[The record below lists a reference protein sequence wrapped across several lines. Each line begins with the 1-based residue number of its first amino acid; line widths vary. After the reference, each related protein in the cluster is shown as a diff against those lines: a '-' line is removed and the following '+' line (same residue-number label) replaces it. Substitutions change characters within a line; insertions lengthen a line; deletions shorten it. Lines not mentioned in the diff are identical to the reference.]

1 MGNIQVTI
9 QRVLKNKNTVT
20 IIGVIVI
27 MALLYF
33 GYKAQIDS
41 KVNPIS
47 VPVARETIQPKTLIT
62 SDMVDYVDV
71 APVVLGDNVIQYD
84 TEIIG
89 KYSNYNTVIQEGS
102 MFYNETVVSADELPD
117 SSFVKVKEGEVVYNF
132 PVDMD
137 STYGNSIFPGNKIDI
152 YMKAEA
158 DNGQIMV
165 GKLIENIE
173 VLDVK
178 DSSGQ
183 HVFENSSENRV
194 PAYLI
199 FGVNSEINI
208 LLRKA
213 SYMSSF
219 AVELFPVPHGGTVDN
234 SGSTEVST
242 QYLKDFINANTVS
255 IPEETPTPSAST
267 SPTDDNADDNTA
279 NQSDERE
286 NN

>member
-1 MGNIQVTI
+1 MGNIQVTL
-9 QRVLKNKNTVT
+9 QRLLKNKNTVT

-41 KVNPIS
+41 KVNPVQ
-47 VPVARETIQPKTLIT
+47 VPVARETIQPKTLIK
-62 SDMVDYVDV
+62 SDMIDYVDV
-71 APVVLGDNVIQYD
+71 APVVLGENVLQYD
-84 TEIIG
+84 TDIIG
-89 KYSNYNTVIQEGS
+89 KYTNYNTVVPQGS
-102 MFYNETVVSADELPD
+102 MFYEETVVSKDELPD
-117 SSFVKVKEGEVVYNF
+117 SSFVKVKKGEVVYNF

-158 DNGQIMV
+158 ENGQIMV

-183 HVFENSSENRV
+183 HVFENSEEQRT
-194 PAYLI
+194 PAFLI
-199 FGVNSEINI
+199 FGVKDDINI

-213 SYMSSF
+213 SYMYSF
-219 AVELFPVPHGGTVDN
+219 SVELFPVPHGGKVDN

-255 IPEETPTPSAST
+255 IPEEQTQETASPSTSASPTT
-267 SPTDDNADDNTA
+267 SPSGNGN
-279 NQSDERE
+279 R
-286 NN
+286 

>member
-1 MGNIQVTI
+1 MGNIQVTL
-9 QRVLKNKNTVT
+9 QRLLKNKNTVT

-41 KVNPIS
+41 KVNPVS
-47 VPVARETIQPKTLIT
+47 VPVARETIQPKTLIK
-62 SDMVDYVDV
+62 SDMIDYVDV
-71 APVVLGDNVIQYD
+71 APVVLGSNVLRYD
-84 TEIIG
+84 TDIIG
-89 KYSNYNTVIQEGS
+89 KYSNYNTVIPQGS
-102 MFYNETVVSADELPD
+102 MFYEETVVSKDDLPD

-158 DNGQIMV
+158 ENGQIMV

-183 HVFENSSENRV
+183 HVFENSEEQRV

-199 FGVNSEINI
+199 FGVEDEINI

-213 SYMSSF
+213 S
-219 AVELFPVPHGGTVDN
+219 
-234 SGSTEVST
+234 
-242 QYLKDFINANTVS
+242 
-255 IPEETPTPSAST
+255 
-267 SPTDDNADDNTA
+267 
-279 NQSDERE
+279 
-286 NN
+286 

>member
-33 GYKAQIDS
+33 WYKAQIDS

-89 KYSNYNTVIQEGS
+89 KYSNYNTVIPEGS

-199 FGVNSEINI
+199 FGVNNEINI

>member
-1 MGNIQVTI
+1 MENLQVTL
-9 QRVLKNKNTVT
+9 QRLLKNKNTVT
-20 IIGVIVI
+20 IIAVIVI

-41 KVNPIS
+41 KVNPVS
-47 VPVARETIQPKTLIT
+47 VPVARETIQPKTLIK
-62 SDMVDYVDV
+62 SDMIDYVDV
-71 APVVLGDNVIQYD
+71 APVVLNENVIQYD
-84 TEIIG
+84 SEIIG
-89 KYSNYNTVIQEGS
+89 KYTNYNTVVPQGS
-102 MFYNETVVSADELPD
+102 MFYKETVVSKDDLPD
-117 SSFVKVKEGEVVYNF
+117 SSFVKVKKGEVVYNF

-158 DNGQIMV
+158 ENGQIMV

-183 HVFENSSENRV
+183 HVFENSEEQRT
-194 PAYLI
+194 PAFLI
-199 FGVNSEINI
+199 FGVKDDINI

-213 SYMSSF
+213 SYMYSF
-219 AVELFPVPHGGTVDN
+219 SVELFPVPHGGKVDN

-242 QYLKDFINANTVS
+242 QYLKDFINANTVT
-255 IPEETPTPSAST
+255 IPDETTASPSTST
-267 SPTDDNADDNTA
+267 SPSKTPSGNG
-279 NQSDERE
+279 

>member
-89 KYSNYNTVIQEGS
+89 KYSNYNTVIPEGS

-117 SSFVKVKEGEVVYNF
+117 SSFVKVKEG
-132 PVDMD
+132 
-137 STYGNSIFPGNKIDI
+137 
-152 YMKAEA
+152 
-158 DNGQIMV
+158 
-165 GKLIENIE
+165 
-173 VLDVK
+173 
-178 DSSGQ
+178 
-183 HVFENSSENRV
+183 
-194 PAYLI
+194 
-199 FGVNSEINI
+199 
-208 LLRKA
+208 
-213 SYMSSF
+213 
-219 AVELFPVPHGGTVDN
+219 
-234 SGSTEVST
+234 
-242 QYLKDFINANTVS
+242 
-255 IPEETPTPSAST
+255 
-267 SPTDDNADDNTA
+267 
-279 NQSDERE
+279 
-286 NN
+286 

>member
-1 MGNIQVTI
+1 MGNIQVTL
-9 QRVLKNKNTVT
+9 QRLLKNKNTVT

-41 KVNPIS
+41 KVNPVS
-47 VPVARETIQPKTLIT
+47 VPVARETIQPKTLIK
-62 SDMVDYVDV
+62 SDMIDYVDV
-71 APVVLGDNVIQYD
+71 APVVLGSNVLRYD
-84 TEIIG
+84 TDIIG
-89 KYSNYNTVIQEGS
+89 KYSNYNTVIPQGS
-102 MFYNETVVSADELPD
+102 MFYEETVVSKDDLPD

-158 DNGQIMV
+158 ENGQIMV

-183 HVFENSSENRV
+183 HVFENSEEQRV

-199 FGVNSEINI
+199 FGVEDEINI

-213 SYMSSF
+213 SYMYSF
-219 AVELFPVPHGGTVDN
+219 SVELFPVPHGGTVDN

-255 IPEETPTPSAST
+255 IPEEQATTSPSTSASPTT
-267 SPTDDNADDNTA
+267 SPSGNG
-279 NQSDERE
+279 NQ
-286 NN
+286 

>member
-1 MGNIQVTI
+1 MGNIQVTL
-9 QRVLKNKNTVT
+9 QRLLKNKNTVT

-41 KVNPIS
+41 KVNPVS
-47 VPVARETIQPKTLIT
+47 VPVARETIQPKTLIK
-62 SDMVDYVDV
+62 SDMIDYVDV
-71 APVVLGDNVIQYD
+71 APVVLGSNVLRYD
-84 TEIIG
+84 TDIIL
-89 KYSNYNTVIQEGS
+89 KYSNYNTVIPQGS
-102 MFYNETVVSADELPD
+102 MFYEETVVSKDDLPD

-158 DNGQIMV
+158 ENGQIMV

-183 HVFENSSENRV
+183 HVFENSEEQRV

-199 FGVNSEINI
+199 FGVEDEINI

-213 SYMSSF
+213 SYMYSF
-219 AVELFPVPHGGTVDN
+219 SVELFPVPHGGTVDN

-255 IPEETPTPSAST
+255 IPEEQATTSPSTSASPTT
-267 SPTDDNADDNTA
+267 SPSGNG
-279 NQSDERE
+279 NQ
-286 NN
+286 

>member
-1 MGNIQVTI
+1 MGNLQVTL
-9 QRVLKNKNTVT
+9 QRLLKNKNTVT
-20 IIGVIVI
+20 IIAVIVI

-41 KVNPIS
+41 KVNPVS
-47 VPVARETIQPKTLIT
+47 VPVAIETIQPKTLIK
-62 SDMVDYVDV
+62 SDMIDYVDV
-71 APVVLGDNVIQYD
+71 APVVLNENVIQYD
-84 TEIIG
+84 SEIIG
-89 KYSNYNTVIQEGS
+89 KYTNYNTVVPQGS
-102 MFYNETVVSADELPD
+102 MFYKETVVSKDDLPD
-117 SSFVKVKEGEVVYNF
+117 SSFVKVKKGEVVYNF

-158 DNGQIMV
+158 ENGQIMV

-183 HVFENSSENRV
+183 HVFENSEEQRT
-194 PAYLI
+194 PAFLI
-199 FGVNSEINI
+199 FGVKDDINI

-213 SYMSSF
+213 SYMYSF
-219 AVELFPVPHGGTVDN
+219 SVELFPVPHGGKVDN

-242 QYLKDFINANTVS
+242 QYLKDFINANTVT
-255 IPEETPTPSAST
+255 IPDETTASPSTST
-267 SPTDDNADDNTA
+267 SPSKTPSGNG
-279 NQSDERE
+279 

>member
-1 MGNIQVTI
+1 MGNLQVTL
-9 QRVLKNKNTVT
+9 QRLLKNKNTVT
-20 IIGVIVI
+20 IIAVIVI

-41 KVNPIS
+41 KVNPVS
-47 VPVARETIQPKTLIT
+47 VPVARETIQPKTLIK
-62 SDMVDYVDV
+62 SDMIDYVDV
-71 APVVLGDNVIQYD
+71 APVVLNENVIQYD
-84 TEIIG
+84 SEIIG
-89 KYSNYNTVIQEGS
+89 KYTNYNTVVPQGS
-102 MFYNETVVSADELPD
+102 MFYKETVVSKDDLPD
-117 SSFVKVKEGEVVYNF
+117 SSFVKVKKGEVVYNF

-158 DNGQIMV
+158 ENGQIMV

-183 HVFENSSENRV
+183 HVFENSEEQRT
-194 PAYLI
+194 PAFLI
-199 FGVNSEINI
+199 FGVKDDINI

-213 SYMSSF
+213 SYMYSF
-219 AVELFPVPHGGTVDN
+219 SVELFPVPHGGKVDN

-242 QYLKDFINANTVS
+242 QYLRDFINANTVT
-255 IPEETPTPSAST
+255 IPDETTASPSTST
-267 SPTDDNADDNTA
+267 SPSKTPSGNG
-279 NQSDERE
+279 

>member
-1 MGNIQVTI
+1 MGNIQVTL
-9 QRVLKNKNTVT
+9 QRLLKNKNTVT
-20 IIGVIVI
+20 IIGVVVI

-41 KVNPIS
+41 KVNPVQ
-47 VPVARETIQPKTLIT
+47 VPVARETIQPKTLIK
-62 SDMVDYVDV
+62 SDMIDYVDV
-71 APVVLGDNVIQYD
+71 APVVLGENVLQYD
-84 TEIIG
+84 TDIIG
-89 KYSNYNTVIQEGS
+89 KYTNYNTVIPEGS
-102 MFYNETVVSADELPD
+102 MFYEETVVPD
-117 SSFVKVKEGEVVYNF
+117 SSFVKVKKGEVVYNF

-158 DNGQIMV
+158 ENGQIMV

-183 HVFENSSENRV
+183 HVFENSEEQRT
-194 PAYLI
+194 PAFLI
-199 FGVNSEINI
+199 FGVKDDINI

-213 SYMSSF
+213 SYMYSF
-219 AVELFPVPHGGTVDN
+219 SVELFPVPHGGKVDN

-255 IPEETPTPSAST
+255 IPEEQTQETASPSTSASPTT
-267 SPTDDNADDNTA
+267 SPSGNGN
-279 NQSDERE
+279 R
-286 NN
+286 

>member
-1 MGNIQVTI
+1 MGKLQVTL
-9 QRVLKNKNTVT
+9 QRLLKNKNTVT
-20 IIGVIVI
+20 IIAVIVI

-41 KVNPIS
+41 KVNPVS
-47 VPVARETIQPKTLIT
+47 VPVARETIQPKTLIK
-62 SDMVDYVDV
+62 SDMIDYVDV
-71 APVVLGDNVIQYD
+71 APVVLNENVIQYD
-84 TEIIG
+84 SEIIG
-89 KYSNYNTVIQEGS
+89 KYTNYNTVVPQGS
-102 MFYNETVVSADELPD
+102 MFYKETVVSKDDLPD
-117 SSFVKVKEGEVVYNF
+117 SSFVKVKKGEVVYNF

-158 DNGQIMV
+158 ENGQIMV

-183 HVFENSSENRV
+183 HVFENSEEQRT
-194 PAYLI
+194 PAFLI
-199 FGVNSEINI
+199 FGVKDDINI

-213 SYMSSF
+213 SYMYSF
-219 AVELFPVPHGGTVDN
+219 SVELFPVPHGGKVDN

-242 QYLKDFINANTVS
+242 QYLKDFINANTVT
-255 IPEETPTPSAST
+255 IPDETTASPSTST
-267 SPTDDNADDNTA
+267 SPSKTPSGNG
-279 NQSDERE
+279 